1 MKASKWGQKIFLYSA
16 VKARIFNFRRLS
28 WQSFAPPQNHINKPA
43 SNNRGIFIEAVFL
56 FVATVEEHELIVNN
70 LKCQKIFSVVRRKSL
85 HELSQTSRNAA
96 LMNLFA
102 TRFSKKN

>member
-1 MKASKWGQKIFLYSA
+1 MRSETFPD
-16 VKARIFNFRRLS
+16 VKAYIFNFRWLS
-28 WQSFAPPQNHINKPA
+28 WQSFPPPQNHIKKPA
-43 SNNRGIFIEAVFL
+43 SNNRDIFIAAVFH

-70 LKCQKIFSVVRRKSL
+70 LKSQKIFSVVRRASL

-96 LMNLFA
+96 SMNPFA